1 MTSQVVKV
9 RRETIAACMTC
20 PLCNKLLKEA
30 TTISL
35 CLHTCKSYCYV
46 SLFWL
51 ILIWALVILHFSS
64 WVSFTLCFY
73 DTDFHVFSLC
83 NFTIHTCKLHYC
95 LSLFWPILIWPF
107 VLLHFINWASF
118 TLCFRGMDLMS
129 FMQFQ
134 NSYVFVSQSPFSLL
148 CCFWSG
154 FVLSFHYMNWVPSA
168 LCFHDL
174 GSHVLF
180 HIRILVLWTGFRFVN
195 YIEEKREMLCVYDVD
210 VIILSFFLFV
220 NLGNKEQ

>member
-1 MTSQVVKV
+1 MFLFFGWFWSGLLLFCILAAGFPLLCASMIPIFMYFLYVISQFI
-9 RRETIAACMTC
+9 R
-20 PLCNKLLKEA
+20 
-30 TTISL
+30 
-35 CLHTCKSYCYV
+35 
-46 SLFWL
+46 
-51 ILIWALVILHFSS
+51 
-64 WVSFTLCFY
+64 VSFTI
-73 DTDFHVFSLC
+73 V
-83 NFTIHTCKLHYC
+83 
-95 LSLFWPILIWPF
+95 SLFWPILIWPF